1 MDIDYQMKLQKEI
14 EEKEEFRKNLSL
26 ETKTKKTLI
35 MSVLVWLL
43 SVFAAETFLKAGF
56 GVTTP
61 VITLAL
67 IIILL
72 WYYRGVKLNLKEK
85 LFITGVF
92 ILTLSLFIT
101 YSFIT
106 HFITFLALLYLIP
119 ALVVTVSGYNKN
131 KLFSIGKFI
140 KGWDAHLIKAFKGI
154 GAPFGILKN
163 LNKSYV
169 FKIFVAFLAAIPFL
183 FVFIT
188 LFRFADSVFDYTV
201 NNLIERIGVNF
212 EEILFDI
219 VVGTVISIFLISV
232 CVALKI
238 SKENNY
244 EKSISLGSI
253 DSSILTVFHL
263 FILFV
268 FILFDIIQFLYLFSN
283 KFQLPTELT
292 YSEYATKGFYQLCG
306 VVIITVALVMI
317 TMALAK
323 KKEATGSYGISLKV
337 VLSLI
342 LISNY
347 VIGASSL
354 FRMYRYIEAYELSI
368 KRLLV
373 AWFICVLIAFLTG
386 LLVKIWKPGFSV
398 ISYFGI
404 TSLLFIL
411 VLNFGNVNKIVAD
424 YNVGQ
429 YLKNPVENKIDID
442 YLAKLGP
449 SGIPATIKLKD
460 QDIFRSVLTQQ
471 KFIGDR
477 QTWRNTTLDT
487 IIYIPILDDL
497 TITGYFDSNN
507 KEYFGYDK
515 KIPSLSKIYDPY
527 GYDPNGLNKNYID
540 RNGNT
545 LRSIYNYY

>member
-43 SVFAAETFLKAGF
+43 SVFTAETFLKAGF